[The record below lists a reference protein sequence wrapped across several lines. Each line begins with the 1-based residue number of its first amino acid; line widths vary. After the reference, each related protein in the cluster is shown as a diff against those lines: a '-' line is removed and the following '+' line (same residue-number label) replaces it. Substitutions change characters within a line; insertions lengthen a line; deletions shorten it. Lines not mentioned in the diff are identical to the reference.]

1 LGFKN
6 ARFGKIDAHIATC
19 AFSREV
25 LRKAVAI
32 VESRGF
38 KLIHGIVD
46 SMWLKKPNAS
56 DAEYKELCT
65 QIEKELGLPISFEGR
80 YKWIVFL
87 NSRINPK
94 LPVLNMYYG
103 VFENG
108 ALKVRGIDLR
118 RHDTPE
124 VIRKCQSDMLTVLSQ
139 AEDSQEFKKLIP
151 KTLAI
156 VKSYISALRTRK
168 VPIEQLVVEKRLS
181 KDTSEYTNL
190 IPQAIAAAHLSREGQ
205 DIHAG
210 QTVSYVVT
218 NNESRIAGNR
228 ALPAEFLTE
237 STCYDSE
244 WYVNLILS
252 SVANLF
258 LPFGYD
264 VKSLRDWSNLF

>member
-1 LGFKN
+1 
-6 ARFGKIDAHIATC
+6 
-19 AFSREV
+19 V

-32 VESRGF
+32 AESRGF

-56 DAEYKELCT
+56 DAEYREVCA

-80 YKWIVFL
+80 YKWVVFL

-94 LPVLNMYYG
+94 VPVLNRYYG
-103 VFENG
+103 VLEDG
-108 ALKVRGIDLR
+108 KLKVRGIDLR

-124 VIRKCQSDMLTVLSQ
+124 VIRRCQSDMLTVLSQ
-139 AEDSQEFKKLIP
+139 ADDSQEFKKLIP
-151 KTLAI
+151 RTLAI
-156 VKSYISALRTRK
+156 VKSYVSALRTHEA
-168 VPIEQLVVEKRLS
+168 PIEQLVVEKRLS
-181 KDTSEYTNL
+181 KGTNQYTNL
-190 IPQAIAAAHLSREGQ
+190 VPQAIAATHLAREGQ
-205 DIHAG
+205 ETRAG

-218 NNESRIAGNR
+218 NNESRTAGNR
-228 ALPAEFLTE
+228 ALPAEFLDE

-252 SVANLF
+252 SVVNLL

-264 VKSLRDWSNLF
+264 VKSLRDRLSLDYFAFCGSGLRTCRTCTRRVLG

>member
-1 LGFKN
+1 
-6 ARFGKIDAHIATC
+6 
-19 AFSREV
+19 
-25 LRKAVAI
+25 VAI
-32 VESRGF
+32 AESKGF

-46 SMWLKKPNAS
+46 SMWLEKPNAT
-56 DAEYKELCT
+56 DAEYREVCA
-65 QIEKELGLPISFEGR
+65 QIERELELPISFEGR

-94 LPVLNMYYG
+94 VPVLNRYYG
-103 VFENG
+103 VFQDG
-108 ALKVRGIDLR
+108 TLKVRGIDLR

-124 VIRKCQSDMLTVLSQ
+124 VIRKCQNDMLTVLSQ

-181 KDTSEYTNL
+181 KGTSEYTNL
-190 IPQAIAAAHLSREGQ
+190 VPQAIAAAHLSREGQ
-205 DIHAG
+205 QTRAG

-218 NNESRIAGNR
+218 NNESRIASNR
-228 ALPAEFLTE
+228 ALPAEFIDE
-237 STCYDSE
+237 STSYDPE

-252 SVANLF
+252 SATNLF
-258 LPFGYD
+258 LSFGYG

>member
-1 LGFKN
+1 
-6 ARFGKIDAHIATC
+6 
-19 AFSREV
+19 V

-32 VESRGF
+32 AESKEF

-56 DAEYKELCT
+56 DAEYKEVCA
-65 QIEKELGLPISFEGR
+65 QIEKELGLPIGFEGR

-87 NSRINPK
+87 NSRMNPK
-94 LPVLNMYYG
+94 VPVLNRYYG
-103 VFENG
+103 VFEDG
-108 ALKVRGIDLR
+108 TLKVRGIDLR

-139 AEDSQEFKKLIP
+139 ADDSQEFKKLIP
-151 KTLAI
+151 KSIAI
-156 VKSYISALRTRK
+156 VKAYVSALRTHE
-168 VPIEQLVVEKRLS
+168 VPIEQLAVEKRLS
-181 KDTSEYTNL
+181 KGTNEYTNL
-190 IPQAIAAAHLSREGQ
+190 VPQAIAAAHLAREGQ
-205 DIHAG
+205 ETQAG
-210 QTVSYVVT
+210 QTVSYVIT
-218 NNESRIAGNR
+218 NNESRIADNR
-228 ALPAEFLTE
+228 ALPAEFLDE

-244 WYVNLILS
+244 WYVNQILS